1 MAVFK
6 RKHKVSS
13 QISRTEA
20 LKCTPIKNVHVKETR
35 LENGAVLLTYPVA
48 MRPWITG
55 LIRRFG
61 GHSERTFTRK
71 LQLDDLGTHVWDLI
85 DGINTVQKVIQR
97 FAEKYQ
103 FHLKEAEVSVTR
115 FLRELGRRGIIGLQ

>member
-1 MAVFK
+1 M
-6 RKHKVSS
+6 SS
-13 QISRTEA
+13 QISRIEA